1 MAGGRIHVDEASLA
15 RLREALSTSGEEYK
29 TQLVKLENLINTIVK
44 GDIQGDPAQDLLQK
58 FMAKKDI
65 FEAIARIIDDAES
78 YVGVKKTSFTDL
90 ISNLAQ
96 EMK

>member
-15 RLREALSTSGEEYK
+15 RLREALATSGEEYK